1 MFCFSS
7 NVGLLDNSSAENVVL
22 SMNLSGIACLGSS
35 LSLSSMNFWEKVS
48 AAMLLLPAMCLI
60 LIL

>member
-7 NVGLLDNSSAENVVL
+7 RVGSLDGSSAGNVDL

-35 LSLSSMNFWEKVS
+35 SSLSSMNF
-48 AAMLLLPAMCLI
+48 
-60 LIL
+60 